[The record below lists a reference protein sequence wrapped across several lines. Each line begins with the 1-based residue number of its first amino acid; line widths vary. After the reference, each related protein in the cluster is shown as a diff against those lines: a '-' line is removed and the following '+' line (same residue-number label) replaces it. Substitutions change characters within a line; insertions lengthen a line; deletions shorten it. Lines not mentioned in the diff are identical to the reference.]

1 MNKIIKYF
9 ENTIVIALMIILAI
23 ILVITTYELVVS
35 IILQIKNDPE
45 EDSLIFLNLQ
55 ELFSIFSFILFI
67 VIGLELFETLKVYL
81 KKHEVP
87 AEIILLVALTAIAR
101 KIILLDYDKY
111 DGIVYLGIAAIVV
124 ALSFGYFLL
133 KKSLHKTKKVKKSQ
147 ELE

>member
-1 MNKIIKYF
+1 MNRIIKYF
-9 ENTIVIALMIILAI
+9 ENAIVIVLMLILAI

-35 IILQIKNDPE
+35 IILQISDDQGE
-45 EDSLIFLNLQ
+45 ESLIFLNLD
-55 ELFSIFSFILFI
+55 ELFSVFSFILFI

-111 DGIVYLGIAAIVV
+111 EGIVYLGIAAIVV
-124 ALSFGYFLL
+124 ALAFGYYLL
-133 KKSLHKTKKVKKSQ
+133 KKSLRENRKEKNSQ